1 MTPDSSPD
9 HSFETALD
17 QLTRIVADLEQ
28 GAPELATA
36 LAKYEQAIRLLAH
49 CHSLIDRAE
58 QTVALLTGVDDQGQP
73 LTTAFDATATA
84 PTAPAEREPAAPAAR
99 KVSPDNANPS
109 RSPDNVDRE
118 VPF

>member
-9 HSFETALD
+9 LSFETALD

-49 CHSLIDRAE
+49 CHGLIDRAE
-58 QTVALLTGVDDQGQP
+58 RTVALLTGVDDQGQP
-73 LTTAFDATATA
+73 LTTPFDATATA
-84 PTAPAEREPAAPAAR
+84 EREPGAPAAR
-99 KVSPDNANPS
+99 KVPPDGASPS
-109 RSPDNVDRE
+109 GSPNNVDPE

>member
-1 MTPDSSPD
+1 VTPDSSPD

-73 LTTAFDATATA
+73 LTTPFDATATA
-84 PTAPAEREPAAPAAR
+84 AEREPAAPTAR
-99 KVSPDNANPS
+99 KVHPDSASPS
-109 RSPDNVDRE
+109 GSPDNVDPD